1 MLKSDLEVAT
11 IRALGSPENVERTF
25 KTIPIETGRV
35 FGESLPPKVKSL
47 FLLEYLCSIGAL
59 KNCSVPHFVA
69 VSPEL
74 TRRYRPK
81 QMSWEKVMKHFELQE
96 GHNLE
101 IQKFIEKNV
110 LPIFK
115 DHIIVR
121 SASEIEGS
129 ISGAA
134 PGIFFSGPPREKDTR
149 LLASD
154 VVKVIRS
161 GYEPSSIAYH
171 RLKGLPVEPPG
182 ILFQEGLKHHNFGVA
197 HSVNPQ
203 VINIIITKTEDDE
216 LANDRYSVGYSDIEQ
231 SGLSDQLK
239 AIAQVVR
246 ALSDNGKIAI
256 EVEFGFDS
264 TVKLLQ
270 HRFINFP
277 EERRLRTEEMSEIAA
292 TTDSP
297 VPGSVTFEH
306 IIIVPEISDRSNLS
320 TMSHA
325 KEQLFFAT
333 EQLRGLPYAVSV
345 PPKVITHLDSGYH
358 SFRQFLFGA
367 DVIIERHQKGAHT
380 NFGGSAGAHW
390 ERMLA
395 ENGQLFMVIHP
406 EELEYF
412 EYYINDN
419 GENLPIEE
427 LQIEGFLELM
437 FDGPYHGSKDQ
448 RHSGDQVRI
457 LKIPPL
463 VAISN
468 PDKTGSI
475 MGFTKLELPTHLG

>member
-1 MLKSDLEVAT
+1 M
-11 IRALGSPENVERTF
+11 R
-25 KTIPIETGRV
+25 
-35 FGESLPPKVKSL
+35 
-47 FLLEYLCSIGAL
+47 
-59 KNCSVPHFVA
+59 
-69 VSPEL
+69 
-74 TRRYRPK
+74 
-81 QMSWEKVMKHFELQE
+81 HFELQDS
-96 GHNLE
+96 HNSDIEDFLE
-101 IQKFIEKNV
+101 NDI
-110 LPIFK
+110 LPKFK
-115 DHIIVR
+115 DLIIVR

-134 PGIFFSGPPREKDTR
+134 PGIFWSGHPREKNIKH
-149 LLASD
+149 LASD
-154 VVKVIRS
+154 IVKVIRS

-203 VINIIITKTEDDE
+203 AINIILTRTEDDE
-216 LANDRYSVGYSDIEQ
+216 LINERFLVGYSEIEQ
-231 SGLSDQLK
+231 SGLSEQLK
-239 AIAQVVR
+239 AIAEVVR

-256 EVEFGFDS
+256 EIEFGFDS

-277 EERRLRTEEMSEIAA
+277 EERRLSTEEMAEIAA

-306 IIIVPEISDRSNLS
+306 IIVMPEISDRSNLS
-320 TMSHA
+320 TMNDA

-333 EQLRGLPYAVSV
+333 EQLRGLPYAVLV

-367 DVIIERHQKGAHT
+367 DVIIERHQDGAHS

-412 EYYINDN
+412 DYFINDN
-419 GENLPIEE
+419 GESLPVEELPID
-427 LQIEGFLELM
+427 GFLELM
-437 FDGPYHGSKDQ
+437 FDGPYHSSKDQ
-448 RHSGDQVRI
+448 RNSGDPVKI

-475 MGFTKLELPTHLG
+475 MGFTKLEFPSHLG